1 MYLYFDHLYKILISN
16 HNYRINYLQILF
28 YIHHKL
34 VEVLNLLERIK
45 TKKIKHIV
53 SFHKSIKRSK
63 DFKEIN
69 SELTTHFSIY
79 YTIIIIVFIGSINWN
94 LDKKLDKIIVIY
106 GLLPSLYSIFI
117 IILNLINY
125 DFKIIIV
132 LLVIFLILQLLFDY
146 KFIYS
151 KKQNKIAYYFLR
163 LPLTFFISVFLL
175 IFIS

>member
-1 MYLYFDHLYKILISN
+1 M
-16 HNYRINYLQILF
+16 LQ
-28 YIHHKL
+28 K
-34 VEVLNLLERIK
+34 LNLQFIFSYLGLIPYLIIIINK
-45 TKKIKHIV
+45 Y
-53 SFHKSIKRSK
+53 FL
-63 DFKEIN
+63 FQIN

-132 LLVIFLILQLLFDY
+132 LLVVFLILQLLFDY

-151 KKQNKIAYYFLR
+151 KKQNKTAYYFVR

>member
-1 MYLYFDHLYKILISN
+1 M
-16 HNYRINYLQILF
+16 LQ
-28 YIHHKL
+28 K
-34 VEVLNLLERIK
+34 LNLQFIFSYLGLIPYLIIIINK
-45 TKKIKHIV
+45 Y
-53 SFHKSIKRSK
+53 FL
-63 DFKEIN
+63 FQIN

-132 LLVIFLILQLLFDY
+132 LLVTFLILQLLFDY

-151 KKQNKIAYYFLR
+151 KKQNKTAYYFVR

>member
-1 MYLYFDHLYKILISN
+1 M
-16 HNYRINYLQILF
+16 LQ
-28 YIHHKL
+28 K
-34 VEVLNLLERIK
+34 LNLQFIFSYLGLIPYLIIIINK
-45 TKKIKHIV
+45 Y
-53 SFHKSIKRSK
+53 FL
-63 DFKEIN
+63 FQIN

-151 KKQNKIAYYFLR
+151 KKQNKTAYYFVR

>member
-1 MYLYFDHLYKILISN
+1 M
-16 HNYRINYLQILF
+16 LQ
-28 YIHHKL
+28 K
-34 VEVLNLLERIK
+34 LNLQFIFSYLGLIPYLIIIINK
-45 TKKIKHIV
+45 Y
-53 SFHKSIKRSK
+53 FL
-63 DFKEIN
+63 FQIN

-94 LDKKLDKIIVIY
+94 LDKKVDKIIVIY

-151 KKQNKIAYYFLR
+151 KKQNKTAYYFVR

>member
-1 MYLYFDHLYKILISN
+1 M
-16 HNYRINYLQILF
+16 LQ
-28 YIHHKL
+28 K
-34 VEVLNLLERIK
+34 LNLQFIFSYLGLIPYLIIIINK
-45 TKKIKHIV
+45 Y
-53 SFHKSIKRSK
+53 FL
-63 DFKEIN
+63 FQIN

-125 DFKIIIV
+125 DFKIIIF

-151 KKQNKIAYYFLR
+151 KNQNKIAYYFLR

>member
-1 MYLYFDHLYKILISN
+1 MFQK
-16 HNYRINYLQILF
+16 
-28 YIHHKL
+28 
-34 VEVLNLLERIK
+34 LNLQFIFSYLGLIPYLIIIINK
-45 TKKIKHIV
+45 Y
-53 SFHKSIKRSK
+53 FL
-63 DFKEIN
+63 FQIN

-151 KKQNKIAYYFLR
+151 KKQNKTAYYFVR

>member
-1 MYLYFDHLYKILISN
+1 M
-16 HNYRINYLQILF
+16 LQ
-28 YIHHKL
+28 K
-34 VEVLNLLERIK
+34 LNLQYIFSYLGLIPYLIIIINK
-45 TKKIKHIV
+45 Y
-53 SFHKSIKRSK
+53 FL
-63 DFKEIN
+63 FQIN

-94 LDKKLDKIIVIY
+94 LDKKIDKIIVIY

-132 LLVIFLILQLLFDY
+132 LLVMFLILQLLFDY

-151 KKQNKIAYYFLR
+151 KKQNKTAYYFVR

>member
-1 MYLYFDHLYKILISN
+1 M
-16 HNYRINYLQILF
+16 LQ
-28 YIHHKL
+28 K
-34 VEVLNLLERIK
+34 LNLQFIFSYLGLIPYLIIIINK
-45 TKKIKHIV
+45 Y
-53 SFHKSIKRSK
+53 FL
-63 DFKEIN
+63 FQIN

-132 LLVIFLILQLLFDY
+132 LLIIFLILQLLFDY
-146 KFIYS
+146 KIIYS
-151 KKQNKIAYYFLR
+151 KKRNKIAYYFVR
-163 LPLTFFISVFLL
+163 LPLPFFISVFLL
-175 IFIS
+175 IFIN

>member
-1 MYLYFDHLYKILISN
+1 M
-16 HNYRINYLQILF
+16 LQ
-28 YIHHKL
+28 K
-34 VEVLNLLERIK
+34 LNLQFIFSYLGLIPYLIIIINK
-45 TKKIKHIV
+45 Y
-53 SFHKSIKRSK
+53 FL
-63 DFKEIN
+63 FQIN

-132 LLVIFLILQLLFDY
+132 LLVIFLISQLLFDY

-151 KKQNKIAYYFLR
+151 KKQNKTAYYFVR

>member
-1 MYLYFDHLYKILISN
+1 M
-16 HNYRINYLQILF
+16 LQ
-28 YIHHKL
+28 K
-34 VEVLNLLERIK
+34 LNLQYIFSYLGLIPYLIIIINK
-45 TKKIKHIV
+45 Y
-53 SFHKSIKRSK
+53 FL
-63 DFKEIN
+63 FQIN
-69 SELTTHFSIY
+69 SELTTHFSIS

-151 KKQNKIAYYFLR
+151 KKQNKTAYYFVR

>member
-1 MYLYFDHLYKILISN
+1 M
-16 HNYRINYLQILF
+16 LQ
-28 YIHHKL
+28 K
-34 VEVLNLLERIK
+34 LNLQFIFSYLGLIPYLIIIINK
-45 TKKIKHIV
+45 Y
-53 SFHKSIKRSK
+53 FL
-63 DFKEIN
+63 FQIN

-163 LPLTFFISVFLL
+163 LPLTFFISTFLL

>member
-1 MYLYFDHLYKILISN
+1 M
-16 HNYRINYLQILF
+16 LQ
-28 YIHHKL
+28 K
-34 VEVLNLLERIK
+34 LNLQFIFSYLGLIPYLIIIINK
-45 TKKIKHIV
+45 Y
-53 SFHKSIKRSK
+53 FL
-63 DFKEIN
+63 FQIN

-79 YTIIIIVFIGSINWN
+79 YTIIIKVFIGSINWN

-151 KKQNKIAYYFLR
+151 KKQNKTAYYFVR